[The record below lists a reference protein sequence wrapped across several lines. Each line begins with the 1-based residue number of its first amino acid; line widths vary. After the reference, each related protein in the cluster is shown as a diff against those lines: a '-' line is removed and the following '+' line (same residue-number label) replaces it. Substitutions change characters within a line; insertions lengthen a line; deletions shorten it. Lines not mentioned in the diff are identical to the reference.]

1 MIRNCEA
8 LTHLTGSCSTYTI
21 TRQGASLAIDCGTWT
36 PAALGET
43 TDTRCERLL
52 LTHFHRDQCT
62 AAAQWMHAGVDV
74 VIPFTEK
81 RFFEEADILRA
92 SYDTYDNYTAW
103 YPGFSGLQDITGI
116 YARDYDT
123 LSWRDISIEVLPLPG
138 HTFGQSGYL
147 FELDGTRYLAC
158 GDLLSA
164 PGKIHEYHR
173 LQWAYMSFQGH
184 VNLLESLQSVR
195 ELAPDVILP
204 GHGEPFA
211 FSPAAIDE
219 LTAALAELFEM
230 FHGRPYQPYRAVFR
244 QLSDHVF
251 EVSNSSATTYIVRDD
266 EGRGLFIDCGYTSG
280 APISANPHRFIDHL
294 TPRLE
299 AETGITDVEWF
310 LPSHY
315 HDDHLAGLPTLQI
328 KYGTKVACSAQLQD
342 LLEHPERYD
351 MPCTVPHATTVDH
364 VIGRDEL
371 FCWRGFEFRM
381 EQFPGQTW
389 YHHLIT
395 FDADNRRYLSI
406 GDNVSGISFR
416 ENRDFVHSFI
426 PKNRTPVSSYS
437 DMPRQI
443 LDRKPDM
450 LLTGHGGAVDCKA
463 EQIASWQGW
472 MDRWTTL
479 FEGIIDRPNADYGM
493 DPQWVEFYPYKTRVR
508 PGDELQYEIRVR
520 NHDTVDKS
528 GRLVLSGT
536 PGVQFST
543 EAIDIA
549 VAAGETAAFEVT
561 ARFPDSYQ
569 THAWTLTVDVTWDGV
584 RHGQIAE
591 AIAWW

>member
-1 MIRNCEA
+1 MIRVSE
-8 LTHLTGSCSTYTI
+8 HLAHHDGSCNTYTVALDNAGL
-21 TRQGASLAIDCGTWT
+21 TIDCGAWS
-36 PAALGET
+36 PEALAEATGAHQ
-43 TDTRCERLL
+43 ERLL
-52 LTHFHRDQCT
+52 LTHFHRDQCR
-62 AAAQWMHAGVDV
+62 AAPQWAQAGVDV
-74 VIPFTEK
+74 VIPFAEK

-103 YPGFSGLQDITGI
+103 YPGFSALQDVTGTH
-116 YARDYDT
+116 ARDYDRII
-123 LSWRDISIEVLPLPG
+123 WRGVQFEVVPLPG

-158 GDLLSA
+158 GDLMSA

-173 LQWAYMSFQGH
+173 VQWAYMSFQGH
-184 VNLLESLQSVR
+184 VNLLESLQTVR

-211 FSPAAIDE
+211 FDNAAIDN
-219 LTAALAELFEM
+219 LMAPLAELFEL
-230 FHGRPYQPYRAVFR
+230 FHGQPYQPFQAAFR

-251 EVSNSSATTYIVRDD
+251 EVTNSSARTYIVRDD
-266 EGRGLFIDCGYTSG
+266 EGHGLFIDCGYTSG

-299 AETGITDVEWF
+299 VETGITEVEWF

-315 HDDHLAGLPTLQI
+315 HDDHLAGLPTLQV
-328 KYGTKVACSAQLQD
+328 KYGTKVASSPELRD

-351 MPCTVPHATTVDH
+351 MPCTVPHATAVDH
-364 VIGRDEL
+364 IIGRDEI
-371 FCWRGFEFRM
+371 FAWRGFEFRM

-395 FDADNRRYLSI
+395 FEADGRRYLSI
-406 GDNVSGISFR
+406 GDNISGISFR
-416 ENRDFVHSFI
+416 EHRDFVHSFI
-426 PKNRTPVSSYS
+426 PKNRSPVSSYA

-443 LDRKPDM
+443 LERKPDV
-450 LLTGHGGAVDCKA
+450 LLTGHGGAVDCDA
-463 EQIASWQGW
+463 GQIAKWQQW

-508 PGDELQYEIRVR
+508 PGDELQYEVRVR
-520 NHDTVDKS
+520 NHDAEKKTGTLLFRADHGV
-528 GRLVLSGT
+528 RL
-536 PGVQFST
+536 ST
-543 EAIDIA
+543 ERIDIV
-549 VAAGETAAFEVT
+549 VAAGETSVFPVT
-561 ARFPDSYQ
+561 AVFPENRD
-569 THAWTLTVDVTWDGV
+569 THAWTLVVDVTWDGV
-584 RHGQIAE
+584 RHGEIAE